1 MTIQIPQGAKTMQLF
16 DMNIDIPEGK
26 TYIDIDDNF
35 LQNKYNQFM
44 QNNQQQNNFNS
55 QEELAL
61 DGKPMSMYQA
71 PQVSQNEPQEQGV
84 WSKINKGLE
93 DFNNLIDPKR
103 MISEGLDYLSPRVT
117 SGEEGV
123 RQKIEDAT
131 NQISG
136 GLLARNFTSLDNEEQ
151 KEIFQIAYDEIKKL
165 GYEPFLEINNGD
177 YKYIGVDKNG
187 KEVEFTPSFR
197 NTLASTK
204 NELAFSVAGGY
215 AGSLAKTAGQTIA
228 KKALNYFAPSA
239 IGAGSGAVS
248 DLHSQ
253 SNNTGIEVSHI
264 DYAKRF
270 GSAAAEDALAGAV
283 VGSAIKGI
291 GKTYKSVGDLISSV
305 KTGAQAGKDMID
317 GMAVKGG
324 NLGNR
329 VIDKISKTDIP
340 VVGKFTD
347 GGLQNAET
355 IFNNLT
361 KNVENKK
368 QIDELIAKENPTYLE
383 NGKPTIEIL
392 KNIVE
397 QGLNKNNPQF
407 IQDSAKRTSAILKNI
422 SNSLQGVPTTQ
433 RREVLL
439 KAAQAYPEIGSFLDD
454 VLKADKDASISFL
467 NMIKG
472 QDEVFKNKTGL
483 NGEFDYKAWQKDNH
497 AYENR
502 INQEYGSAISK
513 LDQLNNGNIVLT
525 SEDLA
530 KLENF
535 KNNNF
540 LEQDVKNNIQS
551 YLDEIKG
558 KEVSAEQIFGLRTAI
573 NKQLNT
579 GNKTYNTKQAYGIVK
594 EILDDAL
601 IRNAS
606 NKVLAKEILDNA
618 NKNFALKENFKESY
632 LGMMKPQETKEGL
645 TDRLVKGLRNIN
657 EDKNLE
663 NAFKGMNEQE
673 RLANETHVMNS
684 LLEKHRI
691 EGVGYDFKSLAK
703 DLEDVNFSSKKIK
716 DAKDVINTY
725 ALIYNNNRDL
735 IMTAL
740 ASSGKKTN
748 SSIAT
753 TIHGVFDRILIS
765 GIFARLHALAPFM
778 KSAKEQA
785 LRNQILDAIKLAK
798 TNKEVISNLKNI
810 KIADQEQSRIFKDA
824 LDNYIKVDKE
834 QNKILKDA
842 LIKEGV
848 IKGDNFFMDKAD
860 PKDNSLRFIGKN
872 DKEYTINKDV
882 RNEWMKTF
890 NLKNIDDEYIPN
902 IPKEAKIALKDRE
915 IKLTKGSLLKL
926 IEKDRIKYIPHIK
939 ETLESPQAILKDKDD
954 FIFIKNI
961 DNQTYFTS
969 IGKDYETHLTII
981 SNSPKKQNNIRNK
994 IKNAEVVYYN
1004 NARALPTSRAS
1015 SETNQVSFS
1024 DKHSTQ
1030 AKHKESLEKYNRNFY
1045 LKHYKDFIDK
1055 SENKKI
1061 FFKYNFGDFLD
1072 IKKLEKSLEKYKE
1085 SKPQE
1090 IKYKELK
1097 RGYILDD
1104 LLNVD
1109 EDVSY
1114 AVVNKDD
1121 LKPSLTRSLSQFRN
1135 KHSNSTIS
1143 DIRNSFNERE
1153 HFKESS
1159 NFDGIPTITK
1169 DGLVIAGNHRTTAIR
1184 DLKGENLARYIKQA
1198 KRVYGEDVFK
1208 GFDENK
1214 AMIVRILD
1222 KNDDD
1227 TIIRLSKLSNDGRLS
1242 DESEKLQALGAKYK
1256 EKLLKIENSKI
1267 NTEKELMNFLG
1278 SRDILESKRAL
1289 LDHLMPNINDALLSW
1304 ERRSGG
1310 DTEFSKILNDNALN
1324 LLHLKQALNK
1334 NKVFKDNG
1342 NNFFSLFKRAIESIN
1357 QSNVYKNNNELYD
1370 IIKKYTEPSLNFEKE
1385 FISSN
1390 KDLQADILG
1399 FIIKYNDTLTNPS
1412 EAFGNKIKKAIEFIY
1427 DNDSFS
1433 LFNNIKLSNYDVL
1446 NQMLNINI
1454 TNSIKYQEL
1463 LNKAIDNLSDE
1474 KNIIKK
1480 LNENIKNK
1488 KSVKQR
1494 LDEKIQDDK
1503 KAREDILKRYDNFL
1517 KENKDN
1523 KLDFLDKMNLNTI
1536 EYNLT
1541 RQMIVNAKE
1550 STNKGVKKDIPS
1562 DLRGKI
1568 EKELNIQ
1575 PLKEFGENYTEY
1587 YHDGKGALQKLLI
1600 EKQGQVA
1607 GAFHRKDLGDIDLV
1621 WGEVTDKIKH
1631 KGYGLAHIIDK
1642 HPELDLKLI
1651 SDIVDKGKLN
1661 NQNNIRYRI
1670 EYKNYIIGLSS
1681 EYKKGNKR
1689 TFIIT
1694 AFERYKG

>member
-103 MISEGLDYLSPRVT
+103 MISEGLDYLSPKVT
-117 SGEEGV
+117 SGEEGA

-131 NQISG
+131 NQVSG
-136 GLLARNFTSLDNEEQ
+136 GLLPRIFTSPSNEEQ
-151 KEIFQIAYDEIKKL
+151 KQIFQIAYDEIKKL

-187 KEVEFTPSFR
+187 KEVDFTPSFR

-215 AGSLAKTAGQTIA
+215 AGSLAKTAGQTIG

-239 IGAGSGAVS
+239 IGAGSGAMA

-253 SNNTGIEVSHI
+253 SNNTGIEASYM

-305 KTGAQAGKDMID
+305 KTGARAGKDMID

-329 VIDKISKTDIP
+329 VIDKITQKDIP
-340 VVGKFTD
+340 MIGKFTD

-422 SNSLQGVPTTQ
+422 SNALQGVPTTQ
-433 RREVLL
+433 RREILL
-439 KAAQAYPEIGSFLDD
+439 KSAQAYPEIGSFLDD

-467 NMIKG
+467 NIIKE

-483 NGEFDYKAWQKDNH
+483 NGEFDYKAWQKDNSS
-497 AYENR
+497 YKKR
-502 INQEYGSAISK
+502 INNEYAQAIKSI
-513 LDQLNNGNIVLT
+513 DELNNGSIRL
-525 SEDLA
+525 SKEGLA
-530 KLENF
+530 KIEEF

-540 LEQDVKNNIQS
+540 LEQDIKTNIS
-551 YLDEIKG
+551 SFLEDAIDKDL
-558 KEVSAEQIFGLRTAI
+558 SAEQIFNLRSAI
-573 NKQLNT
+573 NKQLAT
-579 GNKTYNTKQAYGIVK
+579 GNKTYNTKEAYRLVK
-594 EILDDAL
+594 DTLDETM
-601 IRNAS
+601 IKNAS
-606 NKVLAKEILDNA
+606 DKELAKKILEDA
-618 NKNFALKENFKESY
+618 NKNYALKENFNNSY
-632 LGMMKPQETKEGL
+632 LGKIKDQETPEALAQRIANGA
-645 TDRLVKGLRNIN
+645 RNIN
-657 EDKNLE
+657 EDKDLKR
-663 NAFKGMNEQE
+663 AFEGMNEAE
-673 RLANETHVMNS
+673 RKANEKHAFNA
-684 LLEKHRI
+684 LLAKHRI
-691 EGVGYDFKSLAK
+691 EDIGYDFKNLAK
-703 DLEDVNFSSKKIK
+703 DMDNVEFVSKDLKYAKEVVNVYAKI
-716 DAKDVINTY
+716 Y
-725 ALIYNNNRDL
+725 QNNKDL

-753 TIHGVFDRILIS
+753 TIQGVFDRILIS
-765 GIFARLHALAPFM
+765 GVFARIHALVPFM

-785 LRNQILDAIKLAK
+785 LRNQILDALKLAK

-810 KIADQEQSRIFKDA
+810 KIPDKEQSRIFKDA

-860 PKDNSLRFIGKN
+860 PSKAKSDYTAKFNVEKWINNVSGILKDEWVVNLKAMAKKHPEMFKNEADVFKVIKEIKDNPTHFFKNYDDEVALIAKPLKDDKVGNIAIKKDSGKIIH
-872 DKEYTINKDV
+872 INKTKGKDLERLNR
-882 RNEWMKTF
+882 RNKAMLTGT
-890 NLKNIDDEYIPN
+890 PT
-902 IPKEAKIALKDRE
+902 PAT
-915 IKLTKGSLLKL
+915 TKGSTTNVEGDLLQHSFKNSTQTKPKKNL
-926 IEKDRIKYIPHIK
+926 MEDIK
-939 ETLESPQAILKDKDD
+939 E
-954 FIFIKNI
+954 NI
-961 DNQTYFTS
+961 EA
-969 IGKDYETHLTII
+969 K
-981 SNSPKKQNNIRNK
+981 
-994 IKNAEVVYYN
+994 EV
-1004 NARALPTSRAS
+1004 
-1015 SETNQVSFS
+1015 
-1024 DKHSTQ
+1024 
-1030 AKHKESLEKYNRNFY
+1030 EK
-1045 LKHYKDFIDK
+1045 
-1055 SENKKI
+1055 
-1061 FFKYNFGDFLD
+1061 
-1072 IKKLEKSLEKYKE
+1072 
-1085 SKPQE
+1085 
-1090 IKYKELK
+1090 
-1097 RGYILDD
+1097 
-1104 LLNVD
+1104 
-1109 EDVSY
+1109 
-1114 AVVNKDD
+1114 
-1121 LKPSLTRSLSQFRN
+1121 
-1135 KHSNSTIS
+1135 
-1143 DIRNSFNERE
+1143 
-1153 HFKESS
+1153 
-1159 NFDGIPTITK
+1159 
-1169 DGLVIAGNHRTTAIR
+1169 
-1184 DLKGENLARYIKQA
+1184 
-1198 KRVYGEDVFK
+1198 
-1208 GFDENK
+1208 
-1214 AMIVRILD
+1214 
-1222 KNDDD
+1222 
-1227 TIIRLSKLSNDGRLS
+1227 
-1242 DESEKLQALGAKYK
+1242 
-1256 EKLLKIENSKI
+1256 
-1267 NTEKELMNFLG
+1267 
-1278 SRDILESKRAL
+1278 
-1289 LDHLMPNINDALLSW
+1289 
-1304 ERRSGG
+1304 
-1310 DTEFSKILNDNALN
+1310 
-1324 LLHLKQALNK
+1324 
-1334 NKVFKDNG
+1334 
-1342 NNFFSLFKRAIESIN
+1342 
-1357 QSNVYKNNNELYD
+1357 
-1370 IIKKYTEPSLNFEKE
+1370 
-1385 FISSN
+1385 
-1390 KDLQADILG
+1390 
-1399 FIIKYNDTLTNPS
+1399 
-1412 EAFGNKIKKAIEFIY
+1412 
-1427 DNDSFS
+1427 
-1433 LFNNIKLSNYDVL
+1433 
-1446 NQMLNINI
+1446 
-1454 TNSIKYQEL
+1454 
-1463 LNKAIDNLSDE
+1463 
-1474 KNIIKK
+1474 
-1480 LNENIKNK
+1480 KNK

-1494 LDEKIQDDK
+1494 LDKVSKKNTKENVGIIQTFIQPGSKNDNSLNGLPKNPLVESPYSTQPVLSKDAEPTANGANALSKGNNPNSTQTKPKKNLMEDIKENIEAKEVEKKNKKSVKQSLDEKIQNDK
-1503 KAREDILKRYDNFL
+1503 KASEDILKRYDDFL
-1517 KENKDN
+1517 KENKDYN
-1523 KLDFLDKMNLNTI
+1523 LDFLGNLDVV
-1536 EYNLT
+1536 T
-1541 RQMIVNAKE
+1541 REFILNAKKK
-1550 STNKGVKKDIPS
+1550 TYKGKKADIP
-1562 DLRGKI
+1562 DLMRFRI

-1575 PLKEFGENYTEY
+1575 ALKEFGKNYAEY

-1621 WGEVTDKIKH
+1621 WGEVIDKIKH

-1681 EYKKGNKR
+1681 EYKGNKR

>member
-1 MTIQIPQGAKTMQLF
+1 
-16 DMNIDIPEGK
+16 MNIREFLLEKPQENNIISFLQDGASQSENQNTSEYLSNLKNEAINDFYKNKDKYAKEYEKYNIKDQNLTNPLG
-26 TYIDIDDNF
+26 YIGEYKRDLYDYNKNPSMNADDLSNYILDKQSKFNASKPIFADDNEVVR
-35 LQNKYNQFM
+35 KSNQFM
-44 QNNQQQNNFNS
+44 RDLGD
-55 QEELAL
+55 ELQKSGRGRL
-61 DGKPMSMYQA
+61 LQDDDGSYWVQ
-71 PQVSQNEPQEQGV
+71 
-84 WSKINKGLE
+84 
-93 DFNNLIDPKR
+93 D
-103 MISEGLDYLSPRVT
+103 
-117 SGEEGV
+117 
-123 RQKIEDAT
+123 
-131 NQISG
+131 
-136 GLLARNFTSLDNEEQ
+136 
-151 KEIFQIAYDEIKKL
+151 
-165 GYEPFLEINNGD
+165 NNGNYSKVQGSTMGD
-177 YKYIGVDKNG
+177 LYRGLRDNGASMALGTAGAIGGTMLGGGVG
-187 KEVEFTPSFR
+187 M
-197 NTLASTK
+197 
-204 NELAFSVAGGY
+204 VAGG
-215 AGSLAKTAGQTIA
+215 ALGASL
-228 KKALNYFAPSA
+228 
-239 IGAGSGAVS
+239 GAGYDYYGNTKDTNQDMNLKEALMLMGENAGLSLIGDAAFAGVAKGARA
-248 DLHSQ
+248 LK
-253 SNNTGIEVSHI
+253 NT
-264 DYAKRF
+264 YNMA
-270 GSAAAEDALAGAV
+270 
-283 VGSAIKGI
+283 
-291 GKTYKSVGDLISSV
+291 

-329 VIDKISKTDIP
+329 VIDKITQKDIP
-340 VVGKFTD
+340 MIGKFTD

-502 INQEYGSAISK
+502 IKQEYGSAISK
-513 LDQLNNGNIVLT
+513 LDELNNGKIVLT

-558 KEVSAEQIFGLRTAI
+558 KEVSADQIFGLRTAI

-606 NKVLAKEILDNA
+606 DKVLAKEILDNA

-748 SSIAT
+748 SSMAT
-753 TIHGVFDRILIS
+753 TIQGVFDRILIS
-765 GIFARLHALAPFM
+765 GIFARLHALAPFV

-860 PKDNSLRFIGKN
+860 PSKAKSDLNVKISVSPNVRNLAKLTNDEIIADLEYLANKHNEMFKKPSDVFKLIKEIKENPTFFYKNNRMDIALIAKRLNDNKLGKLGVNKDTGEVRHVTKVKEKDLARLEKVSKKNTKENVGIIQTFIQPGSKNDNSLNGLPNNPNSTQTKPKTNLMEDI
-872 DKEYTINKDV
+872 KE
-882 RNEWMKTF
+882 
-890 NLKNIDDEYIPN
+890 NI
-902 IPKEAKIALKDRE
+902 EAKE
-915 IKLTKGSLLKL
+915 V
-926 IEKDRIKYIPHIK
+926 EK
-939 ETLESPQAILKDKDD
+939 
-954 FIFIKNI
+954 
-961 DNQTYFTS
+961 
-969 IGKDYETHLTII
+969 
-981 SNSPKKQNNIRNK
+981 
-994 IKNAEVVYYN
+994 
-1004 NARALPTSRAS
+1004 
-1015 SETNQVSFS
+1015 
-1024 DKHSTQ
+1024 
-1030 AKHKESLEKYNRNFY
+1030 
-1045 LKHYKDFIDK
+1045 
-1055 SENKKI
+1055 
-1061 FFKYNFGDFLD
+1061 
-1072 IKKLEKSLEKYKE
+1072 
-1085 SKPQE
+1085 
-1090 IKYKELK
+1090 
-1097 RGYILDD
+1097 
-1104 LLNVD
+1104 
-1109 EDVSY
+1109 
-1114 AVVNKDD
+1114 
-1121 LKPSLTRSLSQFRN
+1121 
-1135 KHSNSTIS
+1135 
-1143 DIRNSFNERE
+1143 
-1153 HFKESS
+1153 
-1159 NFDGIPTITK
+1159 
-1169 DGLVIAGNHRTTAIR
+1169 
-1184 DLKGENLARYIKQA
+1184 
-1198 KRVYGEDVFK
+1198 
-1208 GFDENK
+1208 
-1214 AMIVRILD
+1214 
-1222 KNDDD
+1222 
-1227 TIIRLSKLSNDGRLS
+1227 
-1242 DESEKLQALGAKYK
+1242 
-1256 EKLLKIENSKI
+1256 
-1267 NTEKELMNFLG
+1267 
-1278 SRDILESKRAL
+1278 
-1289 LDHLMPNINDALLSW
+1289 
-1304 ERRSGG
+1304 
-1310 DTEFSKILNDNALN
+1310 
-1324 LLHLKQALNK
+1324 
-1334 NKVFKDNG
+1334 
-1342 NNFFSLFKRAIESIN
+1342 
-1357 QSNVYKNNNELYD
+1357 
-1370 IIKKYTEPSLNFEKE
+1370 
-1385 FISSN
+1385 
-1390 KDLQADILG
+1390 
-1399 FIIKYNDTLTNPS
+1399 
-1412 EAFGNKIKKAIEFIY
+1412 
-1427 DNDSFS
+1427 
-1433 LFNNIKLSNYDVL
+1433 
-1446 NQMLNINI
+1446 
-1454 TNSIKYQEL
+1454 
-1463 LNKAIDNLSDE
+1463 
-1474 KNIIKK
+1474 
-1480 LNENIKNK
+1480 KNK

-1494 LDEKIQDDK
+1494 LDEKIQNDK
-1503 KAREDILKRYDNFL
+1503 KASEDILKRYDNFL
-1517 KENKDN
+1517 KENKDYN
-1523 KLDFLDKMNLNTI
+1523 FDFLDNMNLNTV

-1541 RQMIVNAKE
+1541 RQMIINAKE

-1562 DLRGKI
+1562 ALRGKI

-1575 PLKEFGENYTEY
+1575 PLKEFGENYAEY

-1681 EYKKGNKR
+1681 EYKGNKR

>member
-103 MISEGLDYLSPRVT
+103 MISEGFDYLSPRVT
-117 SGEEGV
+117 SGEEGA

-131 NQISG
+131 NQVSG
-136 GLLARNFTSLDNEEQ
+136 GLLPRIFTSPSNEEQ
-151 KEIFQIAYDEIKKL
+151 KQIFQIAYDEIKKL

-187 KEVEFTPSFR
+187 KEVDFTPSFR

-215 AGSLAKTAGQTIA
+215 AGSLAKTAGQTIG

-253 SNNTGIEVSHI
+253 SNNTGIEASYM

-305 KTGAQAGKDMID
+305 KTGARAGKDMID

-422 SNSLQGVPTTQ
+422 SNALQGVPTTQ
-433 RREVLL
+433 RREILL
-439 KAAQAYPEIGSFLDD
+439 KSAQAYPEIGSFLDD

-467 NMIKG
+467 NIIKE

-483 NGEFDYKAWQKDNH
+483 NGEFDYKAWQKDNSS
-497 AYENR
+497 YKKR
-502 INQEYGSAISK
+502 INNEYAQAIKSI
-513 LDQLNNGNIVLT
+513 DELNNGSIRL
-525 SEDLA
+525 SKEDLA
-530 KLENF
+530 KIEEF

-540 LEQDVKNNIQS
+540 LEQDIKTNIS
-551 YLDEIKG
+551 SFLEDAIDKDL
-558 KEVSAEQIFGLRTAI
+558 SAEQIFNLRSAI
-573 NKQLNT
+573 NKQLAT
-579 GNKTYNTKQAYGIVK
+579 GNKTYNTKEAYRLVK
-594 EILDDAL
+594 DTLDETM
-601 IRNAS
+601 IKNAS
-606 NKVLAKEILDNA
+606 DKELAKKILEDA
-618 NKNFALKENFKESY
+618 NKNYALKENFNNSY
-632 LGMMKPQETKEGL
+632 LGKIKDQETPEALAQRIANGA
-645 TDRLVKGLRNIN
+645 RNIN
-657 EDKNLE
+657 EDKDLKR
-663 NAFKGMNEQE
+663 AFEGMNEAE
-673 RLANETHVMNS
+673 RKANEKHAFNA
-684 LLEKHRI
+684 LLAKHRI
-691 EGVGYDFKSLAK
+691 EDIGYDFKNLAK
-703 DLEDVNFSSKKIK
+703 DMDNVEFVSKDLKYAKEVVNVYAKI
-716 DAKDVINTY
+716 Y
-725 ALIYNNNRDL
+725 QNNKDL

-753 TIHGVFDRILIS
+753 TISGVFDRILIS
-765 GIFARLHALAPFM
+765 GVFARIHALVPFM

-785 LRNQILDAIKLAK
+785 LRNQILDALKLAK

-810 KIADQEQSRIFKDA
+810 KIADKEQSRIFKDA

-860 PKDNSLRFIGKN
+860 PSKAKSDYTAKFNVEKWINNVSGILKDEWVVNLKAMAKKHPEMFKNEADVFKVIKEIKDNPTHFFKNYDDEVALIAKPLKDDKVGNIAIKKDSGKIIH
-872 DKEYTINKDV
+872 INKTKGKDLERLNR
-882 RNEWMKTF
+882 RNKAMLTGT
-890 NLKNIDDEYIPN
+890 PT
-902 IPKEAKIALKDRE
+902 PAT
-915 IKLTKGSLLKL
+915 TKGSTTNVEGDLLQHSFKNSTQTKPKTNL
-926 IEKDRIKYIPHIK
+926 MDDIK
-939 ETLESPQAILKDKDD
+939 E
-954 FIFIKNI
+954 
-961 DNQTYFTS
+961 
-969 IGKDYETHLTII
+969 
-981 SNSPKKQNNIRNK
+981 
-994 IKNAEVVYYN
+994 
-1004 NARALPTSRAS
+1004 
-1015 SETNQVSFS
+1015 
-1024 DKHSTQ
+1024 
-1030 AKHKESLEKYNRNFY
+1030 
-1045 LKHYKDFIDK
+1045 
-1055 SENKKI
+1055 
-1061 FFKYNFGDFLD
+1061 
-1072 IKKLEKSLEKYKE
+1072 
-1085 SKPQE
+1085 
-1090 IKYKELK
+1090 
-1097 RGYILDD
+1097 
-1104 LLNVD
+1104 
-1109 EDVSY
+1109 
-1114 AVVNKDD
+1114 
-1121 LKPSLTRSLSQFRN
+1121 
-1135 KHSNSTIS
+1135 
-1143 DIRNSFNERE
+1143 
-1153 HFKESS
+1153 
-1159 NFDGIPTITK
+1159 
-1169 DGLVIAGNHRTTAIR
+1169 
-1184 DLKGENLARYIKQA
+1184 
-1198 KRVYGEDVFK
+1198 
-1208 GFDENK
+1208 
-1214 AMIVRILD
+1214 
-1222 KNDDD
+1222 
-1227 TIIRLSKLSNDGRLS
+1227 
-1242 DESEKLQALGAKYK
+1242 
-1256 EKLLKIENSKI
+1256 
-1267 NTEKELMNFLG
+1267 
-1278 SRDILESKRAL
+1278 
-1289 LDHLMPNINDALLSW
+1289 
-1304 ERRSGG
+1304 
-1310 DTEFSKILNDNALN
+1310 
-1324 LLHLKQALNK
+1324 
-1334 NKVFKDNG
+1334 
-1342 NNFFSLFKRAIESIN
+1342 
-1357 QSNVYKNNNELYD
+1357 
-1370 IIKKYTEPSLNFEKE
+1370 
-1385 FISSN
+1385 
-1390 KDLQADILG
+1390 
-1399 FIIKYNDTLTNPS
+1399 
-1412 EAFGNKIKKAIEFIY
+1412 
-1427 DNDSFS
+1427 
-1433 LFNNIKLSNYDVL
+1433 NIKAKEV
-1446 NQMLNINI
+1446 
-1454 TNSIKYQEL
+1454 
-1463 LNKAIDNLSDE
+1463 
-1474 KNIIKK
+1474 KK
-1480 LNENIKNK
+1480 KNK

-1494 LDEKIQDDK
+1494 LDEKIQNDK
-1503 KAREDILKRYDNFL
+1503 KASEDILKRYDNFL
-1517 KENKDN
+1517 KENKDYN
-1523 KLDFLDKMNLNTI
+1523 FDFLDNMNLNTV

-1541 RQMIVNAKE
+1541 RQMIINAKE

-1562 DLRGKI
+1562 ALRGKI

-1575 PLKEFGENYTEY
+1575 PLKEFGENYAEY
-1587 YHDGKGALQKLLI
+1587 YHDGKGALQKLII

-1681 EYKKGNKR
+1681 EYKGNKR

>member
-1 MTIQIPQGAKTMQLF
+1 
-16 DMNIDIPEGK
+16 MNIREFLLEKPQENNIISFLQDGASQSENQNTSEYLSNLKNEVINDFYKNKDKYAKEYEKHNIKDQILTNPLG
-26 TYIDIDDNF
+26 YIGEYKRDLYDYNKNPSMNADDLSDYILDKQSKFNSSKPIFADDNEVVR
-35 LQNKYNQFM
+35 KSNQFM
-44 QNNQQQNNFNS
+44 RDLGD
-55 QEELAL
+55 ELQKSGRGRL
-61 DGKPMSMYQA
+61 LQDDDGSYWVQ
-71 PQVSQNEPQEQGV
+71 
-84 WSKINKGLE
+84 
-93 DFNNLIDPKR
+93 D
-103 MISEGLDYLSPRVT
+103 
-117 SGEEGV
+117 
-123 RQKIEDAT
+123 
-131 NQISG
+131 
-136 GLLARNFTSLDNEEQ
+136 
-151 KEIFQIAYDEIKKL
+151 
-165 GYEPFLEINNGD
+165 NNGNYSKVQGSTMGNLYRGIRD
-177 YKYIGVDKNG
+177 NGTSVALGTAGAIGG
-187 KEVEFTPSFR
+187 TMLGGGFGM
-197 NTLASTK
+197 
-204 NELAFSVAGGY
+204 VAGG
-215 AGSLAKTAGQTIA
+215 ALGASL
-228 KKALNYFAPSA
+228 
-239 IGAGSGAVS
+239 GAGYDYYGNTKDTNQDMNLKEALMLMGENAGLSLIGDAAFAGVAKGARA
-248 DLHSQ
+248 LK
-253 SNNTGIEVSHI
+253 NT
-264 DYAKRF
+264 YNMA
-270 GSAAAEDALAGAV
+270 
-283 VGSAIKGI
+283 
-291 GKTYKSVGDLISSV
+291 
-305 KTGAQAGKDMID
+305 KTGARAGKDMID

-329 VIDKISKTDIP
+329 VIDKITQKDIP
-340 VVGKFTD
+340 MIGKFTD

-422 SNSLQGVPTTQ
+422 SNALQGVPTTQ

-439 KAAQAYPEIGSFLDD
+439 KSAQAYPEIGSFLDD
-454 VLKADKDASISFL
+454 VLKADRDASISFL

-483 NGEFDYKAWQKDNH
+483 KGEFDYKAWQKDNH

-502 INQEYGSAISK
+502 IKQEYGSAISK
-513 LDQLNNGNIVLT
+513 LDELNNGKIVLT

-579 GNKTYNTKQAYGIVK
+579 GNKTYNTKQAYRIVK

-606 NKVLAKEILDNA
+606 DKVLAKEILDNA

-645 TDRLVKGLRNIN
+645 THRLVKGLRNIN

-673 RLANETHVMNS
+673 RLANETHTMNA

-703 DLEDVNFSSKKIK
+703 DLEDVEFSSKKIK

-765 GIFARLHALAPFM
+765 GIFARLHALAPFV

-872 DKEYTINKDV
+872 GKEYTINKDV

-954 FIFIKNI
+954 FVFIKNI

-981 SNSPKKQNNIRNK
+981 SNSPKKQNNIKNK
-994 IKNAEVVYYN
+994 MKNAEVVYYN

-1015 SETNQVSFS
+1015 SETKQVSFS
-1024 DKHSTQ
+1024 NENSTQ
-1030 AKHKESLEKYNRNFY
+1030 TKP
-1045 LKHYKDFIDK
+1045 
-1055 SENKKI
+1055 KK
-1061 FFKYNFGDFLD
+1061 NLMDD
-1072 IKKLEKSLEKYKE
+1072 IKE
-1085 SKPQE
+1085 
-1090 IKYKELK
+1090 
-1097 RGYILDD
+1097 
-1104 LLNVD
+1104 
-1109 EDVSY
+1109 
-1114 AVVNKDD
+1114 
-1121 LKPSLTRSLSQFRN
+1121 
-1135 KHSNSTIS
+1135 
-1143 DIRNSFNERE
+1143 
-1153 HFKESS
+1153 
-1159 NFDGIPTITK
+1159 
-1169 DGLVIAGNHRTTAIR
+1169 
-1184 DLKGENLARYIKQA
+1184 
-1198 KRVYGEDVFK
+1198 
-1208 GFDENK
+1208 
-1214 AMIVRILD
+1214 
-1222 KNDDD
+1222 
-1227 TIIRLSKLSNDGRLS
+1227 
-1242 DESEKLQALGAKYK
+1242 
-1256 EKLLKIENSKI
+1256 
-1267 NTEKELMNFLG
+1267 
-1278 SRDILESKRAL
+1278 
-1289 LDHLMPNINDALLSW
+1289 
-1304 ERRSGG
+1304 
-1310 DTEFSKILNDNALN
+1310 
-1324 LLHLKQALNK
+1324 
-1334 NKVFKDNG
+1334 
-1342 NNFFSLFKRAIESIN
+1342 
-1357 QSNVYKNNNELYD
+1357 
-1370 IIKKYTEPSLNFEKE
+1370 
-1385 FISSN
+1385 
-1390 KDLQADILG
+1390 
-1399 FIIKYNDTLTNPS
+1399 
-1412 EAFGNKIKKAIEFIY
+1412 
-1427 DNDSFS
+1427 
-1433 LFNNIKLSNYDVL
+1433 NIKAKEV
-1446 NQMLNINI
+1446 
-1454 TNSIKYQEL
+1454 
-1463 LNKAIDNLSDE
+1463 E
-1474 KNIIKK
+1474 K
-1480 LNENIKNK
+1480 KNK
-1488 KSVKQR
+1488 KSVKQS
-1494 LDEKIQDDK
+1494 LDEKIQNDK
-1503 KAREDILKRYDNFL
+1503 KASEDILKRYDNFL
-1517 KENKDN
+1517 KENKDYN
-1523 KLDFLDKMNLNTI
+1523 FDFLDNMNLNTV

-1541 RQMIVNAKE
+1541 RQMIINAKE

-1562 DLRGKI
+1562 ALRGKI
-1568 EKELNIQ
+1568 EQELNIQ
-1575 PLKEFGENYTEY
+1575 PLKEFGENYAEY

-1621 WGEVTDKIKH
+1621 WGD
-1631 KGYGLAHIIDK
+1631 G
-1642 HPELDLKLI
+1642 
-1651 SDIVDKGKLN
+1651 N
-1661 NQNNIRYRI
+1661 F
-1670 EYKNYIIGLSS
+1670 GLSHIVNRR
-1681 EYKKGNKR
+1681 EEDFIKQGLNKIEAKNKALNFIKEIENIINNGNVKKGNNRAFIDVKNSR
-1689 TFIIT
+1689 VMVALDYKGKDKKWIIT
-1694 AFERYKG
+1694 AYNFY